1 MWTEN
6 LRRVPGTAGCSMPL
20 EILAQDLFGAWLQKK
35 SRLVLCINHSYNL
48 NKCKCELKLVVCY
61 YSIMLSW
68 DLCGLLHHFR
78 AENCSSNALEKGL
91 LCVCSMQELKVC
103 LDYALLVF
111 LVIKTF
117 MVQVILSIRYLK
129 QKHLNVIAAL
139 FNKEIRRGREKN
151 WRQILRK
158 LIKGWKVVC
167 KNQVLV
173 EMTRCFLFPHST
185 PTTSPPRPPQ
195 LFLKKKKI
203 YLQWGLRWEGL

>member
-1 MWTEN
+1 MVCCITSE
-6 LRRVPGTAGCSMPL
+6 LRTVQVMPVNS
-20 EILAQDLFGAWLQKK
+20 A
-35 SRLVLCINHSYNL
+35 S
-48 NKCKCELKLVVCY
+48 
-61 YSIMLSW
+61 
-68 DLCGLLHHFR
+68 
-78 AENCSSNALEKGL
+78 EKGL

-173 EMTRCFLFPHST
+173 EMTRCCLFPHST
-185 PTTSPPRPPQ
+185 PTTSSPQPPQ
-195 LFLKKKKI
+195 LFLKKKKTT
-203 YLQWGLRWEGL
+203 YNEVWDGKGCSG